1 MISLGIEEGD
11 YLEVDVEKN
20 QIVLK
25 PRKLIDPSQG
35 WYWTKEWQEMES
47 EADEDIKKDQLSK
60 KFESDEKLSLFL
72 KNPSHPSLR
81 VKQIQGTKNRWEGS
95 ITMKYRFT
103 FQFLE
108 SGLIFR
114 TIGTHDI
121 LNRL

>member
-1 MISLGIEEGD
+1 MVEEITSFQFSKQFKKE
-11 YLEVDVEKN
+11 YH
-20 QIVLK
+20 
-25 PRKLIDPSQG
+25 KLP
-35 WYWTKEWQEMES
+35 KEIQ
-47 EADEDIKKDQLSK
+47 KT
-60 KFESDEKLSLFL
+60 FDEKLSLFL

-108 SGLIFR
+108 DGLIFR

-121 LNRL
+121 LNRR